1 MVMGVV
7 SEDVG
12 AIDTVAA
19 VAVADVDVAC
29 VAVPLAKQLVSG
41 DGDGDA
47 VAAFG
52 GPLQLF
58 LSLSGAVFSSLHE
71 SDISLQVNH
80 CISII
85 EGYKVENMMVWYGTI
100 LSYSRL
106 CTPQ

>member
-1 MVMGVV
+1 MVMGIV

-12 AIDTVAA
+12 LIETVAA

-29 VAVPLAKQLVSG
+29 VAVPLPAKQLVSG

-85 EGYKVENMMVWYGTI
+85 KRYKVENMIVWYGTI
-100 LSYSRL
+100 PRMKGEVK
-106 CTPQ
+106 